1 MRLEISDHCLKQAQ
15 QIPSPNWDERGGQ
28 RGAQRGGQRA
38 GQSGGAQ
45 AVSLIVIHNISLPA
59 GHFGGP
65 FIEALFCNKLAVES
79 HPDFCDLMAF
89 KVSAHLLIRRGGELI
104 QFVPFHKRAWHAGS
118 SSYRGMDNC
127 NDFAIGIE
135 LEGTDNRPYNP
146 VQYRVLA
153 DVCRSLLEQY
163 EKLSHDDIVGHSD
176 IAPGRKSDPGD
187 SFDWNLFQHLLRDS
201 QL

>member
-28 RGAQRGGQRA
+28 RDQGG
-38 GQSGGAQ
+38 GHDGGAQ

-59 GHFGGP
+59 GHFGGR

-79 HPDFCDLMAF
+79 HPDFSDLMAF
-89 KVSAHLLIRRGGELI
+89 KVSAHLLIKRGGELI

-135 LEGTDNRPYNP
+135 LEGTDKRPYNP
-146 VQYRVLA
+146 VQYQVLA

-163 EKLSHDDIVGHSD
+163 EKLNDDDIVGHSD
-176 IAPGRKSDPGD
+176 IAPGRKTDPGT
-187 SFDWNLFQHLLRDS
+187 SFDWNLFRHLLRDS

>member
-1 MRLEISDHCLKQAQ
+1 MRLEISDHCLKQTQ

-28 RGAQRGGQRA
+28 RG
-38 GQSGGAQ
+38 GQSGNPHDGQGGGTQ
-45 AVSLIVIHNISLPA
+45 AVSLIVIHNISLPS
-59 GHFGGP
+59 GHFGGR
-65 FIEALFCNKLAVES
+65 FIEALFCNKLTVES
-79 HPDFCDLMAF
+79 HPDFSDLSAF

-146 VQYRVLA
+146 VQYQVLA
-153 DVCRSLLEQY
+153 DVCRSLLDEY
-163 EKLSHDDIVGHSD
+163 ETLNDGDIVGHSD
-176 IAPGRKSDPGD
+176 IAPGRKTDPGT
-187 SFDWNLFQHLLRDS
+187 SFDWSLFRQLLRES